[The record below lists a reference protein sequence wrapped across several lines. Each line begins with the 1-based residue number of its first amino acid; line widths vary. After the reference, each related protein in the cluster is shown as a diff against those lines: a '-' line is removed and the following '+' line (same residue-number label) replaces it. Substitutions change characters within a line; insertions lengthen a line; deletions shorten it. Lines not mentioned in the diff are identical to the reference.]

1 MYKITLAKADMLIDM
16 PLDNGLSL
24 LEACGRA
31 DIYKRHNSKAVF
43 SVVNVETGDIEY
55 QV

>member
-1 MYKITLAKADMLIDM
+1 MYKITLAKGDMLIDM
-16 PLDNGLSL
+16 PHDNGLGL
-24 LEACGRA
+24 FEACYRA